1 MILRAARPADPGT
14 GATAWVWLVVVASMA
29 GTAAAAVTGDAA
41 TLDTVL
47 RLLASQRHSHSAF
60 TEVHRL
66 AMLERPLVSKGELLY
81 EAPAHLEKR
90 TLEPKAETL
99 ILDHGVL
106 TAHRGHR
113 TWTMPL
119 NEYPQVVP
127 FVESMRA
134 TLAGDRAALE
144 RFFTLAFD
152 GSVDQWVLNLI
163 PVDPAVVRS
172 VRKIRFAGSHDAIGT
187 VEITEA
193 DGDTSVLTVGPQI
206 DP

>member
-1 MILRAARPADPGT
+1 MSPRALRAG
-14 GATAWVWLVVVASMA
+14 GAGAAACAWLVLSVSVPGVAVA
-29 GTAAAAVTGDAA
+29 TVTGDIA
-41 TLDTVL
+41 TLDAVL
-47 RLLASQRHSHSAF
+47 RLLAAHRHSHTTF

-66 AMLERPLVSKGELLY
+66 AMLERPLESSGELLY
-81 EAPAHLEKR
+81 EAPDHLEKR